1 MNQAAL
7 FLPKTLAQ
15 ALLLLGCIAAVAAPF
30 GVPFIAMPEDSS
42 GNSGDTS
49 AYFGLQLDP
58 VTFADVYPPPNVYG
72 CSGSVAGGGI
82 CRTDFNNFD
91 TRYSYDSVRWRMY
104 DGGRTGLIGN
114 VTWRDGGM
122 DMFRKIYFG
131 YGYSATA
138 PGNVTPFFS
147 QPINFGLY
155 SDYSA

>member
-1 MNQAAL
+1 
-7 FLPKTLAQ
+7 
-15 ALLLLGCIAAVAAPF
+15 
-30 GVPFIAMPEDSS
+30 VPFIKLPQGSA
-42 GNSGDTS
+42 GHGGDTS

-58 VTFADVYPPPNVYG
+58 NTFDPIYPSPNVHD
-72 CSGSVAGGGI
+72 CPKSPAGGF
-82 CRTDFNNFD
+82 CRTDFNDFD
-91 TRYSYDSVRWRMY
+91 TRYRYDSVRWRTF

-138 PGNVTPFFS
+138 PGNLTPFFN

-155 SDYSA
+155 SDVLEPTRHRKLSV